1 MPRRS
6 AGLEI
11 SVLSLP
17 PPLTLRDNRVVR
29 HLSSS

>member
-1 MPRRS
+1 MPRRFV
-6 AGLEI
+6 GLEI

-17 PPLTLRDNRVVR
+17 PPLQDNCVVL